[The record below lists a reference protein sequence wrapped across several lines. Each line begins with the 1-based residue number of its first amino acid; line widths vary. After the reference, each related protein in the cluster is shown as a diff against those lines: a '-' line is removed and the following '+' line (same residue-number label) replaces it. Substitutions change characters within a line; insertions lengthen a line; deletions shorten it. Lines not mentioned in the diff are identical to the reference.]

1 MNEIWQC
8 IIGILIPFLGTSLG
22 AAVVFMFKNEV
33 NSKLQKMLVGFAA
46 GVMFAAAI
54 WSLIIPAIEMA
65 DAQGKIGWIA
75 ATIGILLGTF
85 FLMFTDIWAEKIIQ
99 KSKKNVNK
107 KTGML
112 NFAITLHNI
121 PEGMAVRDSTSFKFD
136 WEFWSGI
143 YVCFSIINWNCDS
156 KFSRGNGNFFTI

>member
-121 PEGMAVRDSTSFKFD
+121 PEGMAVRNCNGFKFN
-136 WEFWSGI
+136 WKFWSRI
-143 YVCFSIINWNCDS
+143 YVCFSIVYRNCYS
-156 KFSRGNGNFFTI
+156 KFPRRNGYFFTI